1 MCGFFLSSYK
11 GIIRRGYLVELK
23 KVIEH
28 CTFVTVGMIVW
39 MFTVQESE
47 SYSRVVVFFLY
58 PASIFLIWL
67 GRLFW
72 KRIIRI
78 QLINRKI
85 CRKLL
90 VITTRDNVNTTLNNL
105 QQPYRDYMISGIIFC
120 DDAKI
125 GQRKIKGVPVVANNE
140 SMLDYIQASVVDE
153 IFLDINE
160 NPEKEKQ
167 LTDFLSAWALQY
179 MLI

>member
-1 MCGFFLSSYK
+1 MRVFFLSSYK

-23 KVIEH
+23 KVIGH
-28 CTFVTVGMIVW
+28 CTFIMIGMIVW
-39 MFTVQESE
+39 MFTVQKSE
-47 SYSRVVVFFLY
+47 AYSRVVVFFLY
-58 PASIFLIWL
+58 PASIFLVWL

-105 QQPYRDYMISGIIFC
+105 QQPYQDYMISGIIFC

-125 GQRKIKGVPVVANNE
+125 GQRKIKGVPVVA
-140 SMLDYIQASVVDE
+140 
-153 IFLDINE
+153 
-160 NPEKEKQ
+160 K
-167 LTDFLSAWALQY
+167 
-179 MLI
+179 